1 MDRSQRLGSNSRTYS
16 LHEPELILPHRDAQ
30 QALARDDASHRPRSA
45 ALCFKNAA
53 CTFLIQS
60 LSQMAYATSSG
71 TSRSAQPHSI
81 RRAPRPQP
89 LAFLFEITPGCGF
102 FAIYI
107 NASCPAAHAR
117 PATPATPGARTTR
130 MRQTRPFNPRTGRAS
145 VRQCAL
151 DINGISKSTRK
162 LTSPLRDRRDPIR
175 MAEPDSLMMLM
186 GSAKLPH
193 LSLSK
198 E

>member
-1 MDRSQRLGSNSRTYS
+1 MNSG
-16 LHEPELILPHRDAQ
+16 
-30 QALARDDASHRPRSA
+30 DDPSGRPRFTT
-45 ALCFKNAA
+45 LCFKNAA
-53 CTFLIQS
+53 CTILIQS

-89 LAFLFEITPGCGF
+89 LAFLFEVTPGCGF

-117 PATPATPGARTTR
+117 PTTPATPGARTTR

-151 DINGISKSTRK
+151 DINGISKSTRN
-162 LTSPLRDRRDPIR
+162 LTSPLCDRRDPIR
-175 MAEPDSLMMLM
+175 IAEADSLLM
-186 GSAKLPH
+186 AWGRTQLAL
-193 LSLSK
+193 
-198 E
+198 